1 MSNSTA
7 DNQEMILYIIL
18 IVIALAILGGGADR
32 NEKKTTLIT
41 NPQNSNRPLEYKGGE
56 ATSGESTSTAKPK
69 SYTWE
74 DVASLKQQ
82 TLGNLDETDRL
93 LN

>member
-1 MSNSTA
+1 MSNSTS
-7 DNQEMILYIIL
+7 DNQEIILYM
-18 IVIALAILGGGADR
+18 IVIMIALAILGGGADR
-32 NEKKTTLIT
+32 NEEKTTLIT

-56 ATSGESTSTAKPK
+56 ASSGESTSTAKSK
-69 SYTWE
+69 SYTWD
-74 DVASLKQQ
+74 DVANLKQQ